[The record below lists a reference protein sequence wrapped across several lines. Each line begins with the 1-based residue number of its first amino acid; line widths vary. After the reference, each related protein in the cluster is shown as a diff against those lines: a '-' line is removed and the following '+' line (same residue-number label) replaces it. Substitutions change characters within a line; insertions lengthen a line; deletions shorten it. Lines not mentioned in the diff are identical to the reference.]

1 METGIQGY
9 AIRQKLRLPKKNMPK
24 YFYKN
29 FHIIIYKKVM
39 LEKYLEE
46 LEGAGVSWVLEEE
59 EEEEDEV

>member
-1 METGIQGY
+1 
-9 AIRQKLRLPKKNMPK
+9 MPK
-24 YFYKN
+24 YNSIK